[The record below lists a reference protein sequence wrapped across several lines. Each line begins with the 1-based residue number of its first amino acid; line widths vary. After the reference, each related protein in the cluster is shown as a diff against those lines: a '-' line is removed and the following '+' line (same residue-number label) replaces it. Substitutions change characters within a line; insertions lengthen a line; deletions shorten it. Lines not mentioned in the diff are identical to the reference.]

1 MPDILGSYLRS
12 MQRGHRAP
20 ALLTLL
26 ATALLAGMAAVSHAG
41 AGAAA
46 VRAASI
52 AGTHAVIPDGLFVAP
67 GNRSQRH
74 GSARA
79 PDRILAVG
87 RAASAAPEP
96 AHAAA
101 RLPSYDHRHGLGL
114 EKLLGPRAPP
124 ARTASADLAH

>member
-1 MPDILGSYLRS
+1 

-20 ALLTLL
+20 ALLALL
-26 ATALLAGMAAVSHAG
+26 ATALLAGMAADSHAG

-52 AGTHAVIPDGLFVAP
+52 AGTHAVIPAGLFVAP

-79 PDRILAVG
+79 PDRILAAG
-87 RAASAAPEP
+87 RAASVPEP

-101 RLPSYDHRHGLGL
+101 RLPSYDDRHGLGL